1 MASRVSRPSEH
12 IVAQP
17 FRQRLRSTI
26 RNLRQPRVPQILQMS
41 AVECGA
47 ACLAMI
53 LSYYGRKTTVSEIR
67 ERCGIGRDGLSARQ
81 IARAAQS
88 YGLRVRIISLPKN
101 DFRAVRLPVIIHWGF
116 DHFTVLE
123 RWSPRR
129 IDVVDPAAGRISPAI
144 DEFDTSFTGIV
155 ILLEPGAHFV
165 KGRTLSPLNGRAYL
179 ATCLKQAPWTL
190 FQILLASLLLQAFGL
205 SIPLLTKVV
214 VDNVVPQHAQSLI
227 VLLGLGILIL
237 SLAQLVTN
245 LLRALFL
252 VVLQTRVDMH
262 MMITFFEHLLTLP
275 LRFFQVRS
283 SGDILT
289 RLASNTVIR
298 DTLST
303 QLVSTV
309 LDGGFV
315 IIYLCI
321 LFWQSWTLGLL
332 ALGIGL
338 IQILFLLLT
347 ARPLHNLSMRELI
360 AQGKAQGYVNE
371 ALGNIV
377 SLKAAGAEQRAF
389 NYWANLFFTQLNI
402 SVRRNMLSASLET
415 AMTLLQTLSPLV
427 FLWVGVIQVLDGSMQ
442 VGTMLALN
450 VLAIAFLTPLL
461 SLASSAQRLQLV
473 RSHLER
479 LTDVLQAESEQDVQA
494 MRDPGKLTGRIT
506 LEHVSFRYDPASTD
520 VLRDINLQIEPG
532 QKIAIVGRTGSGKS
546 TLGKILLGLS
556 LPTQGEV
563 YYDGLPLSTLNFQAV
578 RVQFGVVMQEA
589 SVFSGTIRQN
599 IAFNDPSM
607 PMEQIIHAAEL
618 AAFHSDIL
626 TMPMRYETP
635 VSEHGS
641 ALSGGQRQRL
651 VLARALAHSP
661 ALLLLDEA
669 TSALDATTE
678 HVVEQNLGTLA
689 STQIIIAHRLS
700 TIRHADV
707 ILVLDE
713 GTIVEQG
720 THHDLLRRN
729 GHYARLVQNQGTF
742 EEVECD

>member
-1 MASRVSRPSEH
+1 MASRTSKSAEYISTQSFRLRLLGTLQ
-12 IVAQP
+12 IL
-17 FRQRLRSTI
+17 RQRRI
-26 RNLRQPRVPQILQMS
+26 PQILQMN

-53 LSYYGRKTTVSEIR
+53 LSYYGRQTTVDEIR
-67 ERCGIGRDGLSARQ
+67 ERCGIGRDGLSARSL
-81 IARAAQS
+81 ARAAQS

-101 DFRAVRLPVIIHWGF
+101 DFRYVRLPAIIHWGF
-116 DHFTVLE
+116 EHFLVLE
-123 RWSPRR
+123 SWSSSK
-129 IDVVDPAAGRISPAI
+129 IEVIDPAAGRLRISP
-144 DEFDTSFTGIV
+144 DEFDINFTGIV
-155 ILLEPGAHFV
+155 ILLEPGAHFI
-165 KGRTLSPLNGRAYL
+165 KGKVLPRLSGRVYL

-190 FQILLASLLLQAFGL
+190 VQILLASFFLQAFGL

-214 VDNVVPQHAQSLI
+214 VDHIVPQHTQSIILI
-227 VLLGLGILIL
+227 LGLGICIL
-237 SLAQLVTN
+237 FLAQLVTYF
-245 LLRALFL
+245 LRALLL
-252 VVLQTRVDMH
+252 VFLQTRVDLH
-262 MMITFFEHLLTLP
+262 MMMSFFEHLLTLP

-315 IIYLCI
+315 LVYLCI
-321 LFWQSWTLGLL
+321 LLWQSWTLGLL

-338 IQILFLLLT
+338 LQVLFLLLT
-347 ARPLHNLSMRELI
+347 ARPLHNLSMHELI

-389 NYWANLFFTQLNI
+389 NHWSNLFLTQLNI
-402 SVRRNMLSASLET
+402 SVRRNMLSACIES
-415 AMTLLQTLSPLV
+415 AITLLQTVSPLV
-427 FLWVGVIQVLDGSMQ
+427 FLWVGVIQVLHGSMQ

-479 LTDVLQAESEQDVQA
+479 ITDVLQAEAEQDTKLV
-494 MRDPGKLTGRIT
+494 RDPGKLTGRIT
-506 LEHVSFRYDPASTD
+506 LEHVSFRYDPESLD
-520 VLRDINLQIEPG
+520 VLQDINLQIEPG
-532 QKIAIVGRTGSGKS
+532 QKIAIVGHTGSGKS

-563 YYDGLPLSTLNFQAV
+563 FYDGQPLRSLNYQAV
-578 RVQFGVVMQEA
+578 RTQFGVVMQET

-599 IAFNDPSM
+599 IAFNDPAM
-607 PMEQIIHAAEL
+607 PLEQIIRAAEL
-618 AAFHSDIL
+618 AAFHQDIQA
-626 TMPMRYETP
+626 MPMGYETP
-635 VSEHGS
+635 VSEQGS

-669 TSALDATTE
+669 TSSLDATTE
-678 HVVEQNLGTLA
+678 KLVEQNLGTLS

-707 ILVLDE
+707 ILVLDA
-713 GTIVEQG
+713 GTLVEQG
-720 THHDLLRRN
+720 THHDLLKRN
-729 GHYARLVQNQGTF
+729 GPYARLVQNQSAP
-742 EEVECD
+742 EEVSFD